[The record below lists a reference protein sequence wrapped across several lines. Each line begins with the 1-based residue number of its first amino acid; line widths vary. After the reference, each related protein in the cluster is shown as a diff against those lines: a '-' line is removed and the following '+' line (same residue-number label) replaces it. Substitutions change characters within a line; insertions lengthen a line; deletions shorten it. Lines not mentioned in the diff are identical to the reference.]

1 MAGSLILLSSTTAS
15 DDATITIT
23 GLDSTT
29 YNVYVLHL
37 IAIAPSADANFYMRV
52 TTGGTA
58 DSDSEYDKSSVV
70 RKSTSSGSTTTDDN
84 TDYWRINSTVGT
96 DTGETT
102 NHIIHLFNFSNSS
115 EYSMYTNESA
125 KLTGT
130 GSLEGYHGGGAHT
143 VGEANNGVQFY
154 FASGNIESG
163 TFNLYGLKK

>member
-15 DDATITIT
+15 DDSTVTIT

-29 YNVYVLHL
+29 YNAYVLHL
-37 IAIAPSADANFYMRV
+37 IGIAPTADANFHMRV

-58 DSDSEYDKSSVV
+58 DSDSEYDKSSVN
-70 RKSTSSGSTTTDDN
+70 RKSTSVGNTTTDDN
-84 TDYWRINSTVGT
+84 EAQWRINNTVGT

-115 EYSMYTNESA
+115 EYSMYTNESSHLNA
-125 KLTGT
+125 SGE
-130 GSLEGYHGGGAHT
+130 LEGYNGGGSHT
-143 VGEANNGVQFY
+143 VAEENNGVQFY

-163 TFNLYGLKK
+163 EFKLYGLKK